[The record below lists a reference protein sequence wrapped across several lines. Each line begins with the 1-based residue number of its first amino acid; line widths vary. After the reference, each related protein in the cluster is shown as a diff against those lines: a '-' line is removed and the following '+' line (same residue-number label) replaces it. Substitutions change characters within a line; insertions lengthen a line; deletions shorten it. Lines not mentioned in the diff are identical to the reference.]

1 MEKYAILPIAM
12 GRENPNLTVRNQF
25 ILLPDKSNPKVIDDI
40 LTIFKGLG
48 DNSYHFRFNC
58 CKPSDTTYIN
68 VNRITKSDGLVMVFD
83 ANDKPSGLGEVYI
96 EDPNT
101 VELAF
106 AVTDNHH
113 HEGIGKKL
121 LGITAAV
128 AANEIN
134 RRQNEKLG
142 HSVPNRVGAKG
153 KLCVLPDNS
162 PMNNLAKSLKPDG
175 CKFDGEYNVYTIDL
189 EKTVRSIFPEAFT
202 PNEVTLIGDHS

>member
-12 GRENPNLTVRNQF
+12 GRENLNIPDKNQF
-25 ILLPDKSNPKVIDDI
+25 ILLPDKSAPNVRDDI
-40 LTIFKGLG
+40 LTIFNGLG

-58 CKPSDTTYIN
+58 CKPSDITQIN

-83 ANDKPSGLGEVYI
+83 ANHKPAGLGEVYI

-101 VELAF
+101 AELAF

-142 HSVPNRVGAKG
+142 HSVPNSGAAKG

-162 PMNNLAKSLKPDG
+162 PMNYLAKSLKPDG
-175 CKFDGEYNVYTIDL
+175 FKFDGEYNVYTIDL
-189 EKTVRSIFPEAFT
+189 EETVRSLFPEAFF
-202 PNEVTLIGDHS
+202 S